1 MSEQFERNHWAIHQA
16 APGTCAACDKVRKE
30 REDGTMAINLGCL
43 HAKRAYNHCA
53 REECRNSLGKCPL
66 HSVDGSPGAVCN
78 LARAEILSGL
88 SDETRET
95 IDRAIELSPALTET
109 SLLIAELSFNDG
121 EESATIS

>member
-1 MSEQFERNHWAIHQA
+1 M
-16 APGTCAACDKVRKE
+16 T
-30 REDGTMAINLGCL
+30 INLGCL
-43 HAKRAYNHCA
+43 HPKIAYNHCG
-53 REECRNSLGKCPL
+53 EMLCRNYKEKCPL

-109 SLLIAELSFNDG
+109 ILLIAELSFNDG